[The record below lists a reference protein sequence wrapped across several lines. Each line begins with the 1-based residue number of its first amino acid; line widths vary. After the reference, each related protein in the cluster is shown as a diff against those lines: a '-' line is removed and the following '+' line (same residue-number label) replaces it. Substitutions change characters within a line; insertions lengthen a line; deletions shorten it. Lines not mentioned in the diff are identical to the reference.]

1 MKTETKNTIKL
12 LVIAFIMAAMAVAQS
27 SCTTNRYTHIHYS
40 SQYVVQ
46 SVSGDT
52 VKFRNVREKYV
63 MPGTNFKPG
72 QKVFMQK
79 TNDENLGSAIPVK
92 K

>member
-1 MKTETKNTIKL
+1 MKTETKNTIKML
-12 LVIAFIMAAMAVAQS
+12 IISAIMFAMAVAQS
-27 SCTTNRYTHIHYS
+27 SCTTNRYTHLHYS
-40 SQYVVQ
+40 GEYVVE

-79 TNDENLGSAIPVK
+79 TNDQNQASDIPVK